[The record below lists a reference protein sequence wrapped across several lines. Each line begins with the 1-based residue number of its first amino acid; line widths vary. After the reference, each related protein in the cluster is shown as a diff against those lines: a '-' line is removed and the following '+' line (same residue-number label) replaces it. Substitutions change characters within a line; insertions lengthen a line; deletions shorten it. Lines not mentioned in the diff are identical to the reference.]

1 MKFLGLLLFCVSYSI
16 SVFSQQ
22 LADGLYAKFETN
34 KGEILLK
41 LEPEKAPQT
50 VANFIGLAEGN
61 YQFGGKKFTKPFYD
75 SLKFHRVIANFM
87 IQGGCPLGTGSG
99 DPGFKFYDEFD
110 PSLKHDA
117 PGVLSMANSGPN
129 TNGSQFFITH
139 VATPWLDNKHAVFG
153 HIVEGQSVVNNI
165 AQNDVILHVK
175 ILRVGSKY
183 HNYNPNT
190 ALEEK
195 RKIHTQIVLDSAR
208 NHSVTAHQSSTGLT
222 YVIGGKSKVGGKSK
236 GLTPKAGDTLTVH
249 YTGYLLSGEKFESSR
264 DGDATPITFVYKTQG
279 MIPGFEEALG
289 MLVKGE
295 KGRFYLPY
303 YLAYGHR
310 QAGSINSYS
319 DLIFD
324 LELVN
329 IKAIIPVISDPKK
342 WYHKLFSCR
351 SKQA

>member
-1 MKFLGLLLFCVSYSI
+1 MKFLGLLLFCVSYSL

-41 LEPEKAPQT
+41 LEPEKAPLT

-61 YQFGGKKFTKPFYD
+61 YQFGGKKITKPFYD

-99 DPGFKFYDEFD
+99 DPGYKFYDEFD
-110 PSLKHDA
+110 PSLKHDG

-139 VATPWLDNKHAVFG
+139 VKTPWLDNKHSVFG
-153 HIVEGQSVVNNI
+153 SVVEGQDVVNKI

-175 ILRVGSKY
+175 IVRIGSKY
-183 HNYNPNT
+183 QNYNPNT
-190 ALEEK
+190 ALAEK
-195 RKIHTQIVLDSAR
+195 RKNHTQLVFDSAK
-208 NHSVTAHQSSTGLT
+208 QSYPNAKQSNSGLT
-222 YVIGGKSKVGGKSK
+222 YVLDGKLK
-236 GLTPKAGDTLTVH
+236 GITPKAGDTLTVH
-249 YTGYLLSGEKFESSR
+249 YTGSFLSGEKFESSR
-264 DGDATPITFVYKTQG
+264 DGEANPITFVYKTQG
-279 MIPGFEEALG
+279 MIPGFDEAVG

-303 YLAYGHR
+303 YLAYEHR
-310 QAGSINSYS
+310 QAGSIKAYS

-329 IKAIIPVISDPKK
+329 IKPITPVISDSKK
-342 WYHKLFSCR
+342 WYQKIFSCR
-351 SKQA
+351 SKQS

>member
-1 MKFLGLLLFCVSYSI
+1 MKFLGLLLFCVSYSL

-41 LEPEKAPQT
+41 LEPEKAPLT

-61 YQFGGKKFTKPFYD
+61 YQFGGKKITKPFYD

-99 DPGFKFYDEFD
+99 DPGYKFYDEFD
-110 PSLKHDA
+110 PSLKHDS

-139 VATPWLDNKHAVFG
+139 VKTPWLDNKHSVFG
-153 HIVEGQSVVNNI
+153 RVVEGQEVVNKI

-175 ILRVGSKY
+175 IVRVGSKY
-183 HNYNPNT
+183 QNYNPNT
-190 ALEEK
+190 ALAEK
-195 RKIHTQIVLDSAR
+195 RKTHTQLVFDSAKK
-208 NHSVTAHQSSTGLT
+208 SFPTAKQSDSGLT
-222 YVIGGKSKVGGKSK
+222 YVLDGKLK

-264 DGDATPITFVYKTQG
+264 DGEATPITFVYKTQG
-279 MIPGFEEALG
+279 MIPGFDEAIG

-303 YLAYGHR
+303 NLAYDHR
-310 QAGSINSYS
+310 QAGSINAYS

-324 LELVN
+324 VELVN
-329 IKAIIPVISDPKK
+329 IKPITPLITVSKK
-342 WYHKLFSCR
+342 WYQKMFFCH
-351 SKQA
+351 